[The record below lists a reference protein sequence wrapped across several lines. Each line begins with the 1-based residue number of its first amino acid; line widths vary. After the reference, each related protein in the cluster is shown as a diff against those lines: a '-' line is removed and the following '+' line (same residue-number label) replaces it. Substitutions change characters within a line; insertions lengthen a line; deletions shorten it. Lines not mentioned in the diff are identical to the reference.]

1 MVVKVMM
8 TKLQCFFSLSQRL
21 FQLWALYAK
30 MDLAWLL
37 RDRTFAILAITA
49 DVVSNLS
56 AVTGVFLLAWRFD
69 GIGGMGQYEVLFMLA
84 YGTLITGVFQTF
96 CSGGNTGHISR
107 RIGRGQL
114 DHMFIQPVPLPL
126 QLATEGF
133 IPFSGSSN
141 LISGSLIMA
150 VATTHLGLTLPWWW
164 ILSLIGNLL
173 VTVSIILGQS
183 YLASSLAF
191 YAPVQ
196 AEEIST
202 FIIDNMGQISNFPLS
217 GMPIRLQFIL
227 MTIIPTG
234 LLAWFPTLALLGRTP
249 FNLSK
254 WYPLGFAIVL
264 WIITAYFFR
273 KGLKYY
279 VEKGINRYVRW
290 GHRS

>member
-1 MVVKVMM
+1 VANILRKVRR
-8 TKLQCFFSLSQRL
+8 F

-30 MDLAWLL
+30 IDLAWLL
-37 RDRTFAILAITA
+37 RDSTFAILAISA
-49 DVVSNLS
+49 DVISNLS

-69 GIGGMGQYEVLFMLA
+69 GIGGMGRYEVLFMLG
-84 YGTLITGVFQTF
+84 YGTLITGIYQTF
-96 CSGGNTGHISR
+96 CSMNNTGHISR

-114 DHMFIQPVPLPL
+114 EHMFIQPVSLPL

-141 LISGSLIMA
+141 LISGTVIMA
-150 VATTHLGLTLPWWW
+150 VATSSLGIALPWWW
-164 ILSLIGNLL
+164 ILSLIGNMLI
-173 VTVSIILGQS
+173 TVSIILGQS

-202 FIIDNMGQISNFPLS
+202 FVIDSFGNISNFPLS
-217 GMPIRLQFIL
+217 GMPRQLQFTL
-227 MTIIPTG
+227 LTIIPTG
-234 LLAWFPTLALLGRTP
+234 LLSWFPTLALLGRPPLGLPT
-249 FNLSK
+249 
-254 WYPLGFAIVL
+254 WYPLAFVVGL
-264 WIITAYFFR
+264 WITALYFFR

>member
-1 MVVKVMM
+1 MANILRKVRR
-8 TKLQCFFSLSQRL
+8 F

-30 MDLAWLL
+30 IDLAWLL
-37 RDRTFAILAITA
+37 RDSTFAILAISA
-49 DVVSNLS
+49 DVISNLS

-69 GIGGMGQYEVLFMLA
+69 GIGGMGRYEVLFMLG
-84 YGTLITGVFQTF
+84 YGTLITGIYQTF
-96 CSGGNTGHISR
+96 CSMNNTGHISR

-114 DHMFIQPVPLPL
+114 EHMFIQPVSLPL

-141 LISGSLIMA
+141 LISGTVIMA
-150 VATTHLGLTLPWWW
+150 VATSSLGIALPWWW
-164 ILSLIGNLL
+164 ILSLIGNMLI
-173 VTVSIILGQS
+173 TVSIILGQS

-202 FIIDNMGQISNFPLS
+202 FVIDSFGNISNFPLS
-217 GMPIRLQFIL
+217 GMPRQLQFTL
-227 MTIIPTG
+227 LTIIPTG
-234 LLAWFPTLALLGRTP
+234 LLSWFPTLALLGRPPLGLPT
-249 FNLSK
+249 
-254 WYPLGFAIVL
+254 WYPLAFVVGL
-264 WIITAYFFR
+264 WITALYFFR